1 MRSRKPR
8 PGRPEKE
15 PAKKVVGIAW
25 YFPEQWQRL
34 RQTAADPEK
43 LEKTFEEWVTT
54 ATRIAGEL
62 EAEGITVERVPVD
75 VEEFITWCN
84 EQGRVIDSSSRAEYA
99 SQLLLRRHMDD

>member
-8 PGRPEKE
+8 PGRPAKE
-15 PAKKVVGIAW
+15 PTKKVVGIAW
-25 YFPEQWQRL
+25 YYPEQWKRL

-54 ATRIAGEL
+54 ATRLAGEL
-62 EAEGITVERVPVD
+62 EAEGITVERIPVD

-99 SQLLLRRHMDD
+99 SQLLLKRHQDD